1 MGSAQFGATA
11 DVSAPDLV
19 VVSPGVQVIADY
31 DEPIF
36 FSDSYYWRQDGGVW
50 FRSTSHT
57 GGWARVEVA
66 PVAIRSIERPAA
78 YVHYHGE
85 ARATAVQRGP
95 EVRDHRE
102 ERREEHAEDKR
113 EHKDKHDHK

>member
-102 ERREEHAEDKR
+102 ERHDERNEEKR
-113 EHKDKHDHK
+113 EHKDKRDHR

>member
-1 MGSAQFGATA
+1 GSVHAAGTLHFQVQGSGAKDALARCMQTSLVHSLLLVGLAGGCMGSAQFGATA

-66 PVAIRSIERPAA
+66 PVAIRSIERPS
-78 YVHYHGE
+78 
-85 ARATAVQRGP
+85 
-95 EVRDHRE
+95 
-102 ERREEHAEDKR
+102 
-113 EHKDKHDHK
+113 